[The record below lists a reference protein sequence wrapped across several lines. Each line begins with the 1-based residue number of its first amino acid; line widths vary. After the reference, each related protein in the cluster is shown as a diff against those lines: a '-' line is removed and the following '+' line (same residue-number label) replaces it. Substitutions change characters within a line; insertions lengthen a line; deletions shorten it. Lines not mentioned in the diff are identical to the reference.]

1 MYTPAG
7 SVDCCTTPLTRFP
20 VSSVNW
26 IKSPC
31 ITNVV
36 ASPPNPVHSIY
47 FLPLVPL
54 KVKSVTET
62 TSEYFSLL
70 ISMSA
75 VNVFELPDPNWE

>member
-7 SVDCCTTPLTRFP
+7 LVDCCTTALTKLDE
-20 VSSVNW
+20 SSVNW
-26 IKSPC
+26 IRSPC
-31 ITNVV
+31 WTKVV

-47 FLPLVPL
+47 FLPLPPL

-62 TSEYFSLL
+62 ISAYFSLL

-75 VNVFELPDPNWE
+75 VNVLALPDPN